1 MATIKAK
8 TQTETVLE
16 LVEPSGYIFPVH
28 AFGSLMDAET
38 VLASAIRGGSQPFVK
53 VYETPDREGKYT
65 KYNAFWVKG
74 YKPVT
79 KPVPDAIQKLHDE
92 ATELIRKGAE
102 RTEEDDA
109 RISELNRDIN
119 AYYER

>member
-1 MATIKAK
+1 MATVKAK
-8 TQTETVLE
+8 TQTEVVLE
-16 LVEPSGYIFPVH
+16 LVEPSGYIFPLH
-28 AFGSLMDAET
+28 AFGSIMDAET
-38 VLASAIRGGSQPFVK
+38 VLTSAIRGSSQPFVK
-53 VYETPDREGKYT
+53 VYETPDREGNYT

-74 YKPVT
+74 YNPVS
-79 KPVPDAIQKLHDE
+79 KPVPVTIQKLHDE
-92 ATELIRKGAE
+92 AMELTIKGKE